1 MDLGAVLKLAP
12 CSKIYGGLVML
23 KILIADDHAI
33 VREGLKQIIA
43 ENDRMVIAAE
53 ADNGKDVL
61 KKAQNCD
68 IDVLVL
74 DISMPGRD
82 GIEVIKQLKIDKPK
96 LPILVL
102 SMHSEEQYALRVIKA
117 GAAGYLTKESAPD
130 ELIGAIEKV
139 GAGRKYI
146 SDKLAEILALELE
159 TGIKKAIH
167 ETLSDREY
175 QVMYMI
181 ATGKTVKQI
190 ANELSLSDKTISTY
204 RSRILSKLNMKN
216 NAEVTYYAIKKGIVA

>member
-1 MDLGAVLKLAP
+1 
-12 CSKIYGGLVML
+12 ML

-43 ENDRMVIAAE
+43 ENANMIVSAE
-53 ADNGKDVL
+53 AENGKDAL
-61 KKAQNCD
+61 RKLQEDD

-82 GIEVIKQLKIDKPK
+82 GIEVIKQLKVAKPK

-102 SMHSEEQYALRVIKA
+102 SMHAEEQYALRVIKA
-117 GAAGYLTKESAPD
+117 GAAGYLTKDSAPD

-146 SDKLAEILALELE
+146 SNRLAEILALELE
-159 TGIKKAIH
+159 SGTKKILH

-175 QVMYMI
+175 QVMCMI
-181 ATGKTVKQI
+181 AVGKTVKEI
-190 ANELSLSDKTISTY
+190 ASELTLSDKTISTY
-204 RSRILSKLNMKN
+204 RRRILSKLNMKN
-216 NAEVTYYAIKKGIVA
+216 NAEITYYAIKNGIVT